1 MVPVR
6 RLEKMRFIYLLLL
19 SLTSTV
25 GFAET
30 VQTPVEE
37 TGNVAVIQTSQLSAK
52 ATSIK
57 QSVLELNRDLYQ
69 LEEELLSPATTRAA
83 VYFSLSYGE
92 FFEPYSINITVDNK
106 QPIQYLYTKRQ
117 VSALQQ
123 GAVQPLK
130 NLNLGPGI
138 HTIKA
143 IAKGVDNNGKSREL
157 VLEEKVEKHDQ
168 PLYIEL
174 KIQDN
179 KEIQSAELM
188 ISQW

>member
-1 MVPVR
+1 MH
-6 RLEKMRFIYLLLL
+6 FIYLLLL
-19 SLTSTV
+19 SSISL
-25 GFAET
+25 GLHAESLND
-30 VQTPVEE
+30 VEAI
-37 TGNVAVIQTSQLSAK
+37 GSQISKKAV
-52 ATSIK
+52 SIK
-57 QSVLELNRDLYQ
+57 QSVLELNRDLYL
-69 LEEELLSPATTRAA
+69 LEEDLLSPATTRAS
-83 VYFSLSYGE
+83 VFFSLSYGE
-92 FFEPYSINITVDNK
+92 FFEPFSVNITIDDK

-117 VSALQQ
+117 VSALRQ

-143 IAKGVDNNGKSREL
+143 IAKGVDNNGKDREL
-157 VLEEKVEKHDQ
+157 VLEQSVEKHDK

-174 KIQDN
+174 KIKDN

>member
-1 MVPVR
+1 
-6 RLEKMRFIYLLLL
+6 MRVIYLLLL
-19 SLTSTV
+19 SLMSIV
-25 GFAET
+25 SIAEA
-30 VQTPVEE
+30 VPVSSAATENE
-37 TGNVAVIQTSQLSAK
+37 KSAHAVVAQTSQLSAK

-92 FFEPYSINITVDNK
+92 FFEPYSINITVDDK

-117 VSALQQ
+117 VSALKQ

-130 NLNLGPGI
+130 NLNLGPGV

-143 IAKGVDNNGKSREL
+143 IAKGVDNNGKNREL

-188 ISQW
+188 MSQW

>member
-1 MVPVR
+1 M
-6 RLEKMRFIYLLLL
+6 RLIYLMLLTIV
-19 SLTSTV
+19 SSWV
-25 GFAET
+25 IAQPIAENT
-30 VQTPVEE
+30 Q
-37 TGNVAVIQTSQLSAK
+37 ASKISQK
-52 ATSIK
+52 AISIK
-57 QSVLELNRDLYQ
+57 QSVLELNRNLYQ
-69 LEEELLSPATTRAA
+69 LEEDLLSPATTRAG

-92 FFEPYSINITVDNK
+92 FFEPYSVNITIDDK

-117 VSALQQ
+117 VDALRQ

-143 IAKGVDNNGKSREL
+143 IAKGVDNNGKNREL
-157 VLEEKVEKHDQ
+157 VLEQTVEKHDK

>member
-6 RLEKMRFIYLLLL
+6 RLHKMRFTYLVLL
-19 SLTSTV
+19 SLISMMS
-25 GFAET
+25 FAQPSQEIDVAT
-30 VQTPVEE
+30 VQNP
-37 TGNVAVIQTSQLSAK
+37 ASQLSERAS
-52 ATSIK
+52 SIK
-57 QSVLELNRDLYQ
+57 QSVLDLNRDLYQ

-83 VYFSLSYGE
+83 VFFSLSYGE
-92 FFEPYSINITVDNK
+92 FFEPYSINITVDDK

-117 VSALQQ
+117 VSALRQ
-123 GAVQPLK
+123 GAIQPLK
-130 NLNLGPGI
+130 NLNLGPGV

-143 IAKGVDNNGKSREL
+143 IAKGVDNNGKNREL
-157 VLEEKVEKHDQ
+157 VLEERVEKYDQ

-179 KEIQSAELM
+179 KEIQSAELL

>member
-1 MVPVR
+1 MVPMR
-6 RLEKMRFIYLLLL
+6 RLKNMRVSYLVLL
-19 SLTSTV
+19 SLLAMISFAVQAQETSI
-25 GFAET
+25 ADK
-30 VQTPVEE
+30 Q
-37 TGNVAVIQTSQLSAK
+37 NASMQASQLSVK
-52 ATSIK
+52 ASGIK

-92 FFEPYSINITVDNK
+92 FFEPYSINITVDDK

-117 VSALQQ
+117 VSALRQ

-130 NLNLGPGI
+130 NLNLGPGV

-143 IAKGVDNNGKSREL
+143 IAKGVDNNGKNREL
-157 VLEEKVEKHDQ
+157 VLEERVEKHDQ

-179 KEIQSAELM
+179 KEIQSAELL

>member
-1 MVPVR
+1 MVPMR
-6 RLEKMRFIYLLLL
+6 RLKNMRVSYLVLL
-19 SLTSTV
+19 SLLSMIS
-25 GFAET
+25 FA
-30 VQTPVEE
+30 VQAQESSIADKQ
-37 TGNVAVIQTSQLSAK
+37 NASMQASQLSIK
-52 ATSIK
+52 ASDIK

-92 FFEPYSINITVDNK
+92 FFEPYSINITVDDK

-117 VSALQQ
+117 VSALRQ

-130 NLNLGPGI
+130 NLNLGPGV

-143 IAKGVDNNGKSREL
+143 IAKGVDNNGKNREL
-157 VLEEKVEKHDQ
+157 VLEERVEKHDQ

-179 KEIQSAELM
+179 KEIQSAELL

>member
-1 MVPVR
+1 MH
-6 RLEKMRFIYLLLL
+6 FIYLLLL
-19 SLTSTV
+19 SSISL
-25 GFAET
+25 GLHAESLND
-30 VQTPVEE
+30 VEAI
-37 TGNVAVIQTSQLSAK
+37 GSQISKKAV
-52 ATSIK
+52 SIK
-57 QSVLELNRDLYQ
+57 QSVLELNRDLYL
-69 LEEELLSPATTRAA
+69 LEEDLLSPATTRAS
-83 VYFSLSYGE
+83 VFFSLSYGE
-92 FFEPYSINITVDNK
+92 FFEPFSVNITIDDK

-117 VSALQQ
+117 VSALRQ

-143 IAKGVDNNGKSREL
+143 IAKGVDNNGKNREL
-157 VLEEKVEKHDQ
+157 VLEQSVEKHDK

-174 KIQDN
+174 KIKDN

>member
-1 MVPVR
+1 
-6 RLEKMRFIYLLLL
+6 MRFITLFLFSIVSVNVLAEPINKAD
-19 SLTSTV
+19 TSSS
-25 GFAET
+25 
-30 VQTPVEE
+30 QISQK
-37 TGNVAVIQTSQLSAK
+37 AVSV
-52 ATSIK
+52 K

-69 LEEELLSPATTRAA
+69 LEEDLLSPATTRAA

-92 FFEPYSINITVDNK
+92 FFEPYSVNIRIDDK

-117 VSALQQ
+117 VSALRQ

-143 IAKGVDNNGKSREL
+143 IAKGVDSNGKNREL
-157 VLEEKVEKHDQ
+157 VLEQSVEKHDK

-179 KEIQSAELM
+179 REIQSAELI

>member
-1 MVPVR
+1 
-6 RLEKMRFIYLLLL
+6 MRFIYLLILA
-19 SLTSTV
+19 LTSNV
-25 GFAET
+25 GLAET
-30 VQTPVEE
+30 VTSSDQATANKVD
-37 TGNVAVIQTSQLSAK
+37 VHTSQLSEK

-57 QSVLELNRDLYQ
+57 QSVLDLNRDLYQ
-69 LEEELLSPATTRAA
+69 LEEDLLSPATTRAA

-92 FFEPYSINITVDNK
+92 FFEPYSVNITVDDK

-117 VSALQQ
+117 VSALKQ
-123 GAVQPLK
+123 GAVQPLQ

-138 HTIKA
+138 HNIKA
-143 IAKGVDNNGKSREL
+143 IAKGVDNNGKNREL
-157 VLEEKVEKHDQ
+157 VLEESVEKHDQ

-179 KEIQSAELM
+179 KEIQSAELL

>member
-1 MVPVR
+1 MH
-6 RLEKMRFIYLLLL
+6 FIYLLLL
-19 SLTSTV
+19 SSISL
-25 GFAET
+25 GLHAESLNDMEAIGS
-30 VQTPVEE
+30 QISKK
-37 TGNVAVIQTSQLSAK
+37 AV
-52 ATSIK
+52 SIK
-57 QSVLELNRDLYQ
+57 QSVLELNRDLYL
-69 LEEELLSPATTRAA
+69 LEEDLLSPATTRAS
-83 VYFSLSYGE
+83 VFFSLSYGE
-92 FFEPYSINITVDNK
+92 FFEPFSVNITIDDK

-117 VSALQQ
+117 VSALRQ

-143 IAKGVDNNGKSREL
+143 IAKGVDNNGKNREL
-157 VLEEKVEKHDQ
+157 VLEQSVEKHDK

-174 KIQDN
+174 KIKDN